1 MSMNLITSLWKRL
14 LRPEACSKT
23 KQLLFEFVEGELT
36 PETHRK
42 LEKHIGN
49 CPPCLDYV
57 NSYRR
62 TILITHH
69 HGLPE
74 TPIPPALKQ
83 KLCEFIEQNPD
94 LK

>member
-1 MSMNLITSLWKRL
+1 MTMKKIMNHLKSL
-14 LRPEACSKT
+14 LRPGGCSHT
-23 KQLLFEFVEGELT
+23 KKLLFEFVEGQLT

-57 NSYRR
+57 KSYRH
-62 TILITHH
+62 TIEVTHH

-74 TPIPPALKQ
+74 APMPPALKQ
-83 KLCEFIEQNPD
+83 KLCEFIKEHPE